1 MRQIVDTICREMADG
16 VREEIRQ
23 AIMGGKYFAE
33 YTKEYGDVV
42 VMVRVRSFLP
52 YISCVVSHYDGC
64 HNSPRLEQVIENA
77 MPDWY
82 SIEREIASELRYSL
96 TDDEIAMRLC

>member
-23 AIMGGKYFAE
+23 AILDGKEIVE

-42 VMVRVRSFLP
+42 VMVGVRSYWP
-52 YISCVVSHYDGC
+52 YICCVVSHYDC
-64 HNSPRLEQVIENA
+64 SHKSPRLEQAIENA
-77 MPDWY
+77 VPDWY
-82 SIEREIASELRYSL
+82 SVEREIANDYQYSL
-96 TDDEIAMRLC
+96 TDDEIAMRSC